1 MEKMIP
7 WDSGGGNIHLTFTG
21 QGNGSIVITSDTENL
36 TGKTRSKVIT
46 ITTTKGGS
54 TSKQLIVKQTSRKA
68 YVNEDNLI
76 ITSAVNA
83 SVSSNKLTITD
94 SEITVS
100 NETLIIQ

>member
-1 MEKMIP
+1 MIP

-21 QGNGSIVITSDTENL
+21 QGNGSIAITSDTENL
-36 TGKTRSKVIT
+36 TGKIRSKVIT
-46 ITTTKGGS
+46 VTTTNGGS

-100 NETLIIQ
+100 DKILIIQ

>member
-100 NETLIIQ
+100 DETLIIQ